1 MKPAPFEY
9 HQPGTVGEATDLLAD
24 LGTDAELMAG
34 NQSLGI
40 IMSNRLATPDH
51 IIDINGIDD
60 IAGVDIDE
68 DTIHVGAMT
77 RHRTL
82 EDHDD
87 LRDALAVL
95 PEAAEQIAGPS
106 VRNRGTLGGSI
117 GEADPAGN
125 YPAVLR
131 ALDADIHVTSAE
143 SERTIPAEEYF
154 IAYMFTEREEDELI
168 TGVSIDRDP
177 FPPDRT
183 GSVFLELKRAAQ
195 TFPTVGAAATVRV
208 EDPTVETPVIEDV
221 RVALSGVAGVPLRVP
236 DAESNLVG
244 SPAEDAALDALGDAL
259 AEAADPES
267 EQHASEAFKR
277 EVAAEYARRAVST
290 AYDRARA

>member
-9 HQPGTVGEATDLLAD
+9 HQPTTITETKDLLAD
-24 LGTDAELMAG
+24 LGSDAELMAG

-51 IIDINGIDD
+51 IIDINGVDAL
-60 IAGVDIDE
+60 AGVDID
-68 DTIHVGAMT
+68 DAGIHVGAMT

-82 EDHDD
+82 EDHDR
-87 LRDALAVL
+87 LREVLAVL

-106 VRNRGTLGGSI
+106 VRNRGTLGGSV

-131 ALDADIHVTSAE
+131 AVDADIHLTAADD
-143 SERTIPAEEYF
+143 ERTIPAADYF
-154 IAYMFTEREEDELI
+154 IAYMFTERAEDELI
-168 TGVSIDRDP
+168 TGITIDRDP

-183 GSVFLELKRAAQ
+183 GSAFLELKRAAQ
-195 TFPTVGAAATVRV
+195 TFPTVGAAATVRL
-208 EDPTVETPVIEDV
+208 EDPTADTPIVEDA

-236 DAESNLVG
+236 DAETALEG
-244 SPAEDAALDALGDAL
+244 TAADDAALDTVADAL

-267 EQHASEAFKR
+267 EQHASAAFKR
-277 EVAAEYARRAVST
+277 EVAAEYTRRALST
-290 AYDRARA
+290 AYDRAST